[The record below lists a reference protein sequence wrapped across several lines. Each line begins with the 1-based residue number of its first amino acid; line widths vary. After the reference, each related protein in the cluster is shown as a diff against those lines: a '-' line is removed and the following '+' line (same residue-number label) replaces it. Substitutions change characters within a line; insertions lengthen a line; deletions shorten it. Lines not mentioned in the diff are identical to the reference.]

1 MYNVMYTIR
10 PAGGKTMGTKVRKQ
24 VYIEQD
30 QDRLLSRLSAE
41 TGLSEAEIIRQ
52 AIDRHTR
59 GAPLLRRD
67 LAVWQEERAFI
78 QQLIHQGR
86 VPGHRTWQREELH
99 ER

>member
-1 MYNVMYTIR
+1 MAR
-10 PAGGKTMGTKVRKQ
+10 KVRKQ
-24 VYIEQD
+24 VYIEAD
-30 QDRLLSRLSAE
+30 QDRLLARLSEE

-67 LAVWQEERAFI
+67 LGVWQEERAFI
-78 QQLIHQGR
+78 EQLLSQGR
-86 VPGHRTWQREELH
+86 VDGRRTWQREELH

>member
-1 MYNVMYTIR
+1 MT
-10 PAGGKTMGTKVRKQ
+10 TKVRKQ
-24 VYIEQD
+24 VYIEAD
-30 QDRLLSRLSAE
+30 QDRLLSRLSEE

-67 LAVWQEERAFI
+67 LTVWQEERAFI
-78 QQLIHQGR
+78 ERLLAQGR
-86 VPGHRTWQREELH
+86 VDGHRTWQREELH

>member
-1 MYNVMYTIR
+1 MAR
-10 PAGGKTMGTKVRKQ
+10 KVRKQ
-24 VYIEQD
+24 VYIEAD
-30 QDRLLSRLSAE
+30 QDRLLARLSEE

-78 QQLIHQGR
+78 EQLLSQGR
-86 VPGHRTWQREELH
+86 VDGRRTWQREELH